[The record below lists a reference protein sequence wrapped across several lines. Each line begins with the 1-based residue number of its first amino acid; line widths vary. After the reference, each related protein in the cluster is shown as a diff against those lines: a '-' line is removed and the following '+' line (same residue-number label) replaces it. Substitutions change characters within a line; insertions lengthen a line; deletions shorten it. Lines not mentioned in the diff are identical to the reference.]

1 MDQLKT
7 IAKQVQKHHFWLLCV
22 AAMIMALTGW
32 IMASRSLSAVYA
44 ERKIAIMAKFTDLQG
59 IQSTENPPNNEW
71 KTAIDKLTDEERKK
85 VASAWAL
92 VYNQQKDL
100 LRWPEELG
108 PQFLNFVNT
117 KPQNAEIPQQFC
129 GYYMD
134 NVKNEFPKLSAIIN
148 ADGHGTKPAAAA
160 AAKPDRPT
168 ASPPDK
174 PLGASTSSAKVA
186 WDAANQ
192 SEIQRTLTWSTIP
205 TSQQVRLA
213 QEDLWV
219 YQALLLIIRKV
230 NEGHYVAPIRKIS
243 AITIGRPAAEES
255 EAGMSPNHI
264 YHIPAAAGAA
274 AAEPVKVVDPAA
286 GPPALDEKRYVG
298 PDGAALAS
306 GATANDQFKRMP
318 VSLRLTIDQRQ
329 LNKLL
334 VECANSPLP
343 VEVRQLRINP
353 SNDARKPEPQGA
365 SGGQSAVGPSTAN
378 DSYDVPVELHGI
390 IYIFN
395 PPDPTKVG
403 GALNA
408 TADAGTP
415 APTVGAPGG

>member
-7 IAKQVQKHHFWLLCV
+7 IAKQVQKHHFWLLC
-22 AAMIMALTGW
+22 ATAMIMALTGW

-148 ADGHGTKPAAAA
+148 ADGQGTKPAAAA
-160 AAKPDRPT
+160 AAKPDQPT

-174 PLGASTSSAKVA
+174 PSGASTSSAKVA

-219 YQALLLIIRKV
+219 YQALLQIIRKV
-230 NEGHYVAPIRKIS
+230 NEGHHVAPVRKIA
-243 AITIGRPAAEES
+243 AITIGRPQPKNRKRVCRRITSITCRRPQA
-255 EAGMSPNHI
+255 
-264 YHIPAAAGAA
+264 
-274 AAEPVKVVDPAA
+274 
-286 GPPALDEKRYVG
+286 PPRRNRSSW
-298 PDGAALAS
+298 PIRPLA
-306 GATANDQFKRMP
+306 R
-318 VSLRLTIDQRQ
+318 R
-329 LNKLL
+329 
-334 VECANSPLP
+334 
-343 VEVRQLRINP
+343 
-353 SNDARKPEPQGA
+353 
-365 SGGQSAVGPSTAN
+365 
-378 DSYDVPVELHGI
+378 HW
-390 IYIFN
+390 
-395 PPDPTKVG
+395 TK
-403 GALNA
+403 NA
-408 TADAGTP
+408 MW
-415 APTVGAPGG
+415 APTAPRLPAGRRPMINSNGCRFL